1 MSKIIDFYFDFS
13 SPYGYL
19 ASKRIEKIATT
30 HGHEVNWHPILL
42 GAIFK
47 VTGQAPLTEAPLKG
61 DYAMM
66 DFARS
71 AREHKLVYNHPEVFP
86 IGAVA
91 ACRAALWLRDGPE
104 ASYERTANFI
114 HAVFDAYYVDGK
126 DITSPNVISE
136 LAEPMGIASDD
147 LLAALLD
154 QSVKDALRNE
164 VEQAIKAGVFGSP
177 VMIVDKEVFWGN
189 DRLEQL
195 DRWLAVGGW

>member
-19 ASKRIEKIATT
+19 ASKRIQAIADA
-30 HGHEVNWHPILL
+30 HEHEVNWRPILL

-61 DYAMM
+61 DYAVM

-71 AREHKLVYNHPEVFP
+71 AREHKLVYNHPTVFP

-91 ACRAALWLRDGPE
+91 ACRAALWIRDGAQ
-104 ASYERTANFI
+104 ASNERTSNFI
-114 HAVFDAYYVDGK
+114 HAIFDAYYAHGK
-126 DITSPNVISE
+126 DITNPEVIAE
-136 LAEPMGIASDD
+136 LSTPLGIDSAE
-147 LLAALLD
+147 LLTALQQ
-154 QSVKDALRNE
+154 QSVKDALRLE
-164 VEQAIKAGVFGSP
+164 VENALAAGVFGSP
-177 VMIVDKEVFWGN
+177 VMIVNKEVFWGN

-195 DRWLAVGGW
+195 DRWLASGGW